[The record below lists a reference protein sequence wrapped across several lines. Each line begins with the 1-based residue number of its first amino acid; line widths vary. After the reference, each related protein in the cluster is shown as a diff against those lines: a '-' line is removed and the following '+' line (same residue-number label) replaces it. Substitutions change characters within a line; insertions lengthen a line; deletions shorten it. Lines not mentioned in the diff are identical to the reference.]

1 MRVTLVDKKDRVLIF
16 EINDHEHFVFMVCNK
31 PSEPNVLCKPRIL
44 DLAINSK
51 CLNEVKGFYQD
62 SRNVK
67 FPKNIFCRKYFLKYF
82 TEP

>member
-31 PSEPNVLCKPRIL
+31 PREPSVLRKPRML

-51 CLNEVKGFYQD
+51 CLNEVKGFYQ
-62 SRNVK
+62 
-67 FPKNIFCRKYFLKYF
+67 
-82 TEP
+82 EM